1 MTGYNNLNKTEKALK
16 SINEAINL
24 DPKYAKAHFKR
35 GELYTKIGDY
45 SQAVKDYQ
53 LAQNLDP
60 SMNLTHKIKAISE
73 KASKQS
79 ATKDYY
85 KILGVEKKATQSEIK
100 KAYHKLCRQY
110 HPDKQESEEAKQLAN
125 KKMLDINEAY
135 GTLKDEEKRKK
146 Y

>member
-24 DPKYAKAHFKR
+24 DPKYAKAYFKR
-35 GELYTKIGDY
+35 GELYTKIEDY

-60 SMNLTHKIKAISE
+60 SMNLTNKIKTISA

-85 KILGVEKKATQSEIK
+85 KILGVEKKATQNEIK

-110 HPDKQESEEAKQLAN
+110 HPDKQENEEAKQLAN
-125 KKMLDINEAY
+125 KKMLDLNEAY